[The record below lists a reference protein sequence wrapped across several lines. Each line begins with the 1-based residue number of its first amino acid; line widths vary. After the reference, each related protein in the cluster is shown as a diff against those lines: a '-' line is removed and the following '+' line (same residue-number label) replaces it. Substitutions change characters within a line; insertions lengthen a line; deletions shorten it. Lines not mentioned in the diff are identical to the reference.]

1 MGASSHLGTSCT
13 FGNLSLHNPD
23 APSNDDA
30 VAEYYVGK
38 KPRAF
43 YNALHI
49 GKGGGGSCFL
59 NAALQA
65 LFAPEQLKARLRAL
79 PSDRSDTVQECIAQT
94 FRLCYEGQM
103 TAALYPN
110 LIAERFYHGNQ
121 EDAAEFLTKLLVN
134 DLASLQH
141 LFQTPKRALL
151 CCQEAACLF
160 ERPVQGELQRP
171 VSHYLSLLRPDG
183 TLIDSVQE
191 ALSHYPYDEDISHE
205 FVWRC
210 ERCGSVQPPRKRY
223 VIDACPPLLLLFLDR
238 WMDEEISGQ
247 RRRRRNLLHAVE
259 ASREVDFHGSHYDL
273 QSVVIHAGPS
283 PNHGHYV
290 AIAKH
295 ATANGD
301 WWFYDDAIRRVAT
314 DAQISTVGQRM
325 LAGDM
330 QSYALFYSKRQH
342 A

>member
-1 MGASSHLGTSCT
+1 
-13 FGNLSLHNPD
+13 
-23 APSNDDA
+23 
-30 VAEYYVGK
+30 
-38 KPRAF
+38 
-43 YNALHI
+43 
-49 GKGGGGSCFL
+49 
-59 NAALQA
+59 
-65 LFAPEQLKARLRAL
+65 
-79 PSDRSDTVQECIAQT
+79 
-94 FRLCYEGQM
+94 M

-110 LIAERFYHGNQ
+110 LIAERFYHGDQ
-121 EDAAEFLTKLLVN
+121 EDAAEFLTRLLVN

-160 ERPVQGELQRP
+160 ERTVHGELQRP

-183 TLIDSVQE
+183 TIIDSVQE
-191 ALSHYPYDEDISHE
+191 ALSHYPYDEDVSHQ

-210 ERCGSVQPPRKRY
+210 GRCGSVEPPRKRY
-223 VIDACPPLLLLFLDR
+223 VIDACPPVLLLFLDR
-238 WMDEEISGQ
+238 WVDEEIGGQ

-259 ASREVDFHGSHYDL
+259 ASREVDFHGSQYDL
-273 QSVVIHAGPS
+273 QSVVIHVGPD

-301 WWFYDDAIRRVAT
+301 WWLYDDAIRRVAT
-314 DAQISTVGQRM
+314 DAQVSTVGQRL